1 MSLKTNLGYIPIREA
16 VLLTG
21 MCAQTLRK
29 LCDEKKVD
37 FYKTESGQRKFSK
50 KSLENLCR
58 NTVPNSMIPDSV
70 YDSVYDIEYDSLHNR
85 VDMHNCMDEELINH
99 MRMNDIESPRQPKIY
114 NKKNIEKKRLNIYYL
129 HENTDNLLL
138 KIENIKKNKLFDN
151 FIIISEE
158 RGIYKIIDH
167 CFKRNNVNIVITDNY
182 FNNNMQGEYNM
193 LKYIIEK
200 TDNNIIEIS
209 IHGE

>member
-1 MSLKTNLGYIPIREA
+1 MNTDNLGYIPIREA

-29 LCDEKKVD
+29 LCDEKKID

-58 NTVPNSMIPDSV
+58 NTVCNNTLVCNSIC
-70 YDSVYDIEYDSLHNR
+70 DIKSDKTC
-85 VDMHNCMDEELINH
+85 V
-99 MRMNDIESPRQPKIY
+99 NDNDTSNPHFY
-114 NKKNIEKKRLNIYYL
+114 NKRHIEKKRLNIYYL
-129 HENTDNLLL
+129 HENTLNIYS

-151 FIIISEE
+151 YIIISEE
-158 RGIYKIIDH
+158 NGIYKLIDY
-167 CFKRNNVNIVITDNY
+167 CLKRSNVNIVITDNY
-182 FNNNMQGEYNM
+182 FNYNMQNEYNM

-209 IHGE
+209 INSIENSIETHNAETHNAEIHNA